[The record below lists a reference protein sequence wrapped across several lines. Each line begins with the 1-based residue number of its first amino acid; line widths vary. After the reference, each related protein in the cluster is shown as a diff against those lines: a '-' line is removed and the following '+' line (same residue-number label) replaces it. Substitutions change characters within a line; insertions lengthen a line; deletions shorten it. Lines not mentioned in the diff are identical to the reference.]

1 MTDERPKPLR
11 PFPPPLPGSLQGEP
25 FLPAPK
31 SEPPLA
37 DTPVPESRRMRS
49 TPPDGT
55 PLPRRN
61 AEQSHSSPLEDT
73 IRDLRLTNV
82 LLREKLTA
90 VTSLTTPSPPPPTPV
105 SLRTMTK
112 REIAKLGGKWT
123 TLFAIAAIVLPIAAK
138 KWPAYADII
147 EYVRSLLP

>member
-1 MTDERPKPLR
+1 MPDDKKL
-11 PFPPPLPGSLQGEP
+11 PPPLPPRPLVPEP
-25 FLPAPK
+25 FLPAVD
-31 SEPPLA
+31 EPA
-37 DTPVPESRRMRS
+37 PVSVRLRN

-61 AEQSHSSPLEDT
+61 AEQSHTGPLEDT
-73 IRDLRLTNV
+73 IRELRLTNV

-90 VTSLTTPSPPPPTPV
+90 SVSLTTPSPVPIAPV

-112 REIAKLGGKWT
+112 RELAKVGGKWT
-123 TLFAIAAIVLPIAAK
+123 ILLTVAALALPIAAK

>member
-1 MTDERPKPLR
+1 MR
-11 PFPPPLPGSLQGEP
+11 PPPLPGAFKEP
-25 FLPAPK
+25 FPKAKSDPSPLSDTPAP
-31 SEPPLA
+31 
-37 DTPVPESRRMRS
+37 ESIRMRS
-49 TPPDGT
+49 TPPEGT
-55 PLPRRN
+55 PLPRRT
-61 AEQSHSSPLEDT
+61 AEQSYASPLEDT

-90 VTSLTTPSPPPPTPV
+90 ATSLTTPSPPPV

-112 REIAKLGGKWT
+112 RELAKVGGKWT
-123 TLFAIAAIVLPIAAK
+123 ILLTVAALALPVAAK

>member
-1 MTDERPKPLR
+1 
-11 PFPPPLPGSLQGEP
+11 
-25 FLPAPK
+25 
-31 SEPPLA
+31 
-37 DTPVPESRRMRS
+37 MRS